1 MNKLDNFKYLI
12 LFLGFIFYSFAVGGI
27 MFLFLFGDPKSNKEK
42 HLFLLYLIFL
52 FILFFLGG
60 IIASQ
65 PQESQASTQNS
76 SRLTMWSA
84 TAVCKVGTVKWQIE
98 IGRWDCSFTG

>member
-60 IIASQ
+60 IMFYCALNIIYM
-65 PQESQASTQNS
+65 
-76 SRLTMWSA
+76 RLL
-84 TAVCKVGTVKWQIE
+84 
-98 IGRWDCSFTG
+98 